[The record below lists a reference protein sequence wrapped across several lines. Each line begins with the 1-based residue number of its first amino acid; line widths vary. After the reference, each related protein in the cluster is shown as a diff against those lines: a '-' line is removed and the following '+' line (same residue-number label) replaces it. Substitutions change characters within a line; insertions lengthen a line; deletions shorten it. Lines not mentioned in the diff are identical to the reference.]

1 MPTYCCTFQ
10 LPSGDR
16 ALKRK
21 ALISYFLDELA
32 GTGKG
37 NCASRYEYTV
47 ETYGEYGIHLKRP
60 TRLNKGFDFTCSLI
74 QCRR

>member
-16 ALKRK
+16 ELKRK

-32 GTGKG
+32 GTATETMPHVMSTQSKPMEIT
-37 NCASRYEYTV
+37 AST
-47 ETYGEYGIHLKRP
+47 
-60 TRLNKGFDFTCSLI
+60 
-74 QCRR
+74 